1 MDGINERRDFM
12 IRTTQLGM
20 VNDEYVYIL
29 FTIRRYGFGQATT
42 GSTLRQIFD
51 FERNETKV

>member
-1 MDGINERRDFM
+1 MDGIIERRDFM
-12 IRTTQLGM
+12 IRTTELGM

-29 FTIRRYGFGQATT
+29 FTIRGYGFGQILT

-51 FERNETKV
+51 FEENEIEV